1 MWRSDAH
8 SKKSCKA
15 NKANRA
21 RRTRLASACMLAS
34 SMHACL
40 AHHAC
45 LLQMCALCAH
55 AMHPHAR
62 ASTRPRQRART
73 RKWSTWSTWRT
84 CAYKRGLSCRSLQ
97 RSAGLK
103 WSDST
108 WAVGRQRCMWTR
120 CAASVS
126 SVSSSPTEPPHGRP
140 SNSRRLV
147 LLPRPFRAKLLIQ
160 RHKVIMCPTTHSQ
173 CPRPSSGG
181 QAR

>member
-1 MWRSDAH
+1 MRAPAWEVRVWRSDAH

-21 RRTRLASACMLAS
+21 RRT
-34 SMHACL
+34 MHACL

-73 RKWSTWSTWRT
+73 RKWST